1 MDFIISSVSVVKV
14 TSVGYNTSDKFGSK
28 LVENNTNANSR
39 KMIQN
44 NKNISLLDG
53 NYSSNNITAFTT
65 VFTAPMEGSST
76 CYNHTTTTD
85 NDDNH
90 GSIESS
96 TFNNNHNT
104 ISRPIPFTWKTTLQ
118 LLHESSSGS
127 YVGSKDRGLVILVIK
142 KGQKV

>member
-1 MDFIISSVSVVKV
+1 MNFITSSAGVIEV
-14 TSVGYNTSDKFGSK
+14 TSVDYNTSDGFGSK

-44 NKNISLLDG
+44 NEKILLLGGDC
-53 NYSSNNITAFTT
+53 SNNDITAFTM
-65 VFTAPMEGSST
+65 VFTAAMKNSST